1 MKKSEMIEKLTEM
14 MQGMG
19 IMVPRNRRIFGGWDS
34 YEPINKYD
42 AEIILTLLELEGML
56 PPTTK
61 LSVINATDNGW
72 DEED

>member
-1 MKKSEMIEKLTEM
+1 MKKSEMVNLLDKLINSKCDYGTVFEESDIIE
-14 MQGMG
+14 
-19 IMVPRNRRIFGGWDS
+19 
-34 YEPINKYD
+34 
-42 AEIILTLLELEGML
+42 ILDFLVEKGML